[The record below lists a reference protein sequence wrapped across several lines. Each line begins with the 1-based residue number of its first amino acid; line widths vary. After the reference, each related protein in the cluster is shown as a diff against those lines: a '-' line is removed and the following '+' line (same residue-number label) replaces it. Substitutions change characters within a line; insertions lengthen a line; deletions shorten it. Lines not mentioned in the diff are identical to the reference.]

1 MSESSHTFWIRFIP
15 RISKTQEL
23 GSRIACSTTKKA
35 SNDVWQLAC
44 SHYSLPSSGPSTLAF
59 HQPSVQRT
67 APTDRCQVSRGLHPA
82 RRADLVISNKL
93 ISVVYRWHS
102 YSMGIA
108 MGIAMHSSSMR
119 DTLDAVDALDK
130 QIVQVS
136 VSTFCLSLCRSASRF
151 AHTSSKVTAV
161 LPVESSWQEVKMVM
175 RQYSAA
181 SQKES

>member
-1 MSESSHTFWIRFIP
+1 M
-15 RISKTQEL
+15 
-23 GSRIACSTTKKA
+23 
-35 SNDVWQLAC
+35 WQLAC

-67 APTDRCQVSRGLHPA
+67 APTDQCQVSRGLHPA

-93 ISVVYRWHS
+93 ISAVYRWHS

-119 DTLDAVDALDK
+119 DTLNAVDALDK

-136 VSTFCLSLCRSASRF
+136 VSTFCLSLCQSASRF